1 MRLTKSTGIKALALG
16 CLLSLGMPLAGAE
29 AAGNIWMDESAEVQA
44 KDFKKV
50 VLFPLRYLQ
59 APDGKVD
66 EFQGYNAALA
76 KRIHKRIKR
85 TNFMNFEDPG
95 DVKAADKK
103 REKREILRTDPAYNE
118 LLRHFD
124 SEAARAKA
132 VYDTTGAEG
141 YLLPHIRYEQER
153 VDHSPATWTTVKMET
168 YYNIENGPSGDKSK
182 CNYQSWY
189 ASHMIP
195 AHDSTLQML
204 DMDFRLYDAATGKEA
219 MTLID
224 YYRNYEVDQWHA
236 FEQIAKNFTGDWNRL
251 KKDHDQNV
259 PAGAPTMGFRNLEL
273 PYAASQDEFA
283 IKTIYYAYKDEAG
296 DDLKRVKVDYAPNG
310 GRYYVTG
317 AITDYARGETW
328 HPPYADTSVTDYNTE
343 KFKWRDDKG
352 NEHEGKRVYYKTT
365 VHDYYGYYSFWY
377 RTAADLSLID
387 SRTGNVVLSRH
398 LEAEDPDRYA
408 NALRKMFKS
417 FYKDVDK
424 AIGVANS

>member
-1 MRLTKSTGIKALALG
+1 MTLRKHTGIRGLALG
-16 CLLSLGMPLAGAE
+16 CLLTVAVPLAGAE
-29 AAGNIWMDESAEVQA
+29 AAGNIWMDENAEVQA

-59 APDGKVD
+59 APDGKVN
-66 EFQGYNAALA
+66 EFQGYNGELA

-85 TNFMNFEDPG
+85 TNFMNFEDP
-95 DVKAADKK
+95 DDTKAADKK
-103 REKREILRTDPAYNE
+103 REKREILRTNPAYDA

-124 SEAARAKA
+124 SEADRAKA

-168 YYNIENGPSGDKSK
+168 YYNVENGPYGDKNK

-189 ASHMIP
+189 ADHRIP

-224 YYRNYEVDQWHA
+224 YYRNYDVDQWHA

-259 PAGAPTMGFRNLEL
+259 PANAPTMGFRNLEL

-296 DDLKRVKVDYAPNG
+296 DDLKRVKVDYTPNG

-328 HPPYADTSVTDYNTE
+328 NPPYADTYADDYKTE
-343 KFKWRDDKG
+343 KFKWYDDKG
-352 NEHEGKRVYYKTT
+352 NEHEGKRVYYKTL
-365 VHDYYGYYSFWY
+365 VSDHYGFYSFWY
-377 RTAADLSLID
+377 RAAADLLLID

-398 LEAEDPDRYA
+398 LEAEDSDRYA

-424 AIGVANS
+424 AIGVSNS